1 MNISLHSRDLAMVGR
16 EATVATLVAAFEG
29 DAAARALYP
38 DIWEYRHHF
47 PGFLMAFGG
56 RAFDA
61 GVVDRDPHGRGAA
74 LWFPPGLE
82 PDGGAI
88 MAHMEATLP
97 AERLGA
103 LADGMEAQGGL
114 HPHEP
119 HWYLPWIGVVPEA
132 QGAGIGAELL
142 SRGLARADADGLPVY
157 LEATNRRNA
166 VLYARHGFKVTGVVD
181 APGYPEILAMWRPGK
196 GGSLRLFPRILDR
209 LTGQARKRR
218 QHVRLAAGFAGL
230 NDHML
235 ADIGVLPDLVPAA
248 IRQSFTRP

>member
-1 MNISLHSRDLAMVGR
+1 MSISLRSSDLAGADR
-16 EATVATLVAAFEG
+16 DASVATLVAAFEG

-38 DIWEYRHHF
+38 DIGEYRRHF

-61 GVVDRDPHGRGAA
+61 GVVDRDPDGRGAA

-82 PDGGAI
+82 PDSAAI
-88 MAHMEATLP
+88 MSHMEATLP
-97 AERLGA
+97 PERLGA

-142 SRGLARADADGLPVY
+142 SRGLARADAEGLPVY

-166 VLYARHGFKVTGVVD
+166 VLYARHGFNVTGVVD

-196 GGSLRLFPRILDR
+196 GETLGLLPRILDR

-230 NDHML
+230 DDHML
-235 ADIGVLPDLVPAA
+235 ADIGVLRDLVPSAV
-248 IRQSFTRP
+248 RGSVLRS